1 MNCNFQLGSGLSEKM
16 YIAAQA
22 PTKEM
27 LDSYWQMVWETGSL
41 VIITLCARHEENLGP
56 GPPETGA
63 VVYGD
68 VSHLHHGHS
77 EKVLIPP
84 LFNSTR
90 CRATFCKRQATA
102 SHLKSAFST
111 VLPKARG
118 RCGCFSIRNG
128 AIKAPHMMKTTS

>member
-1 MNCNFQLGSGLSEKM
+1 MALKYNQMNCNFQLGSGLSEKM

-68 VSHLHHGHS
+68 VSRLHHDPS
-77 EKVLIPP
+77 EKSS
-84 LFNSTR
+84 NST
-90 CRATFCKRQATA
+90 FIQ
-102 SHLKSAFST
+102 
-111 VLPKARG
+111 
-118 RCGCFSIRNG
+118 
-128 AIKAPHMMKTTS
+128 

>member
-68 VSHLHHGHS
+68 VSHSHHGPS
-77 EKVLIPP
+77 EKVLIYPFYLTVPGAEQLFARDRP
-84 LFNSTR
+84 LHHISNPHSAPSFQEHEV
-90 CRATFCKRQATA
+90 AVAA
-102 SHLKSAFST
+102 S
-111 VLPKARG
+111 VYGMG
-118 RCGCFSIRNG
+118 RSRHPI
-128 AIKAPHMMKTTS
+128 

>member
-1 MNCNFQLGSGLSEKM
+1 MLCNLQLGSGLTEKM

-68 VSHLHHGHS
+68 VSHAHT
-77 EKVLIPP
+77 VFQRIT
-84 LFNSTR
+84 NSTLL
-90 CRATFCKRQATA
+90 
-102 SHLKSAFST
+102 H
-111 VLPKARG
+111 
-118 RCGCFSIRNG
+118 
-128 AIKAPHMMKTTS
+128 